1 MPKAGG
7 ETRERVV
14 NTPPTGLYA
23 HLPWCVRKCPYCDFN
38 SHPLR
43 TALPET
49 GYVNA
54 LLADLARDQERF
66 GRRAFDTVYF
76 GGGTPSLF
84 SPSALGTVIA
94 ATGGAGEVTM
104 EANPGAVE
112 HGDFPAYRRAGV
124 TRISIGA
131 QSFEPSQLARL
142 GRIHDPADTR
152 RVVGDVAGAG
162 FDSFNIDLIHGLP
175 GQSEAAALA
184 DLECAIGLAPP
195 HISWYQLT
203 IEPKTEFARRPPKGL
218 PSGDKA
224 AAIEEAGVALLAD
237 HGYHRYEVSAY
248 ARDGHQCAHN
258 VNYWRFG
265 DYFGI
270 GAGAHGKI
278 TSKEGVVRTT
288 KPRQPRLYLAGN
300 FGEAVDVPRGELPAE
315 FLMNALRLTDGV
327 EETLFTARTGA
338 SLRTIADVWE
348 ELAGWGLLRRDRLAL
363 TPKGYRQ
370 LDGVVAR
377 FL

>member
-1 MPKAGG
+1 MPSNMA
-7 ETRERVV
+7 TSR
-14 NTPPTGLYA
+14 PTGA
-23 HLPWCVRKCPYCDFN
+23 PA
-38 SHPLR
+38 S
-43 TALPET
+43 PE
-49 GYVNA
+49 
-54 LLADLARDQERF
+54 F
-66 GRRAFDTVYF
+66 
-76 GGGTPSLF
+76 
-84 SPSALGTVIA
+84 PSARSRSSRRSWRASA
-94 ATGGAGEVTM
+94 AST
-104 EANPGAVE
+104 
-112 HGDFPAYRRAGV
+112 
-124 TRISIGA
+124 I
-131 QSFEPSQLARL
+131 
-142 GRIHDPADTR
+142 PADTR

-162 FDSFNIDLIHGLP
+162 FDSFNIDLIYGLP

-224 AAIEEAGVALLAD
+224 AAIEEAGVALLAR

-288 KPRQPRLYLAGN
+288 KPRQPRLYLA
-300 FGEAVDVPRGELPAE
+300 EASVMLSMCRAANSQPS
-315 FLMNALRLTDGV
+315 F
-327 EETLFTARTGA
+327 
-338 SLRTIADVWE
+338 
-348 ELAGWGLLRRDRLAL
+348 
-363 TPKGYRQ
+363 
-370 LDGVVAR
+370 
-377 FL
+377 

>member
-1 MPKAGG
+1 MPEAGG
-7 ETRERVV
+7 KTRERHV

-23 HLPWCVRKCPYCDFN
+23 HLPWCLHKCPYCDFN

-43 TALPET
+43 TKLPET
-49 GYVNA
+49 EYVAA
-54 LLADLARDQERF
+54 LLADLTSDRERF
-66 GRRAFDTVYF
+66 GHRAFDTVYF

-84 SPSALGTVIA
+84 SPSALEAIISA
-94 ATGGAGEVTM
+94 AGGAREITM
-104 EANPGAVE
+104 ETNPGAVE
-112 HGDFPAYRRAGV
+112 HGDFSAYRRAGV
-124 TRISIGA
+124 TRVSIGA

-142 GRIHDPADTR
+142 GRIHDTADTR
-152 RVVGDVAGAG
+152 RVIGEVSAEG
-162 FDSFNIDLIHGLP
+162 FDSFNVDLIYGLP
-175 GQSEAAALA
+175 GQNEAAALA
-184 DLECAIGLAPP
+184 DLECAIRLAPP

-203 IEPKTEFARRPPKGL
+203 IEPKTEFARRPPTGL

-224 AAIEEAGVALLAD
+224 ATIEEAGVALLAR
-237 HGYHRYEVSAY
+237 HGYRRYEVSAY

-265 DYFGI
+265 DYIGI

-278 TSKEGVVRTT
+278 TRSASVVRTA
-288 KPRQPRLYLAGN
+288 KPRQPRLYMAGSR
-300 FGEAVDVPRGELPAE
+300 GEAVDVPPDELPGE

-327 EETLFTARTGA
+327 EKELFTARTGA
-338 SLRTIADVWE
+338 SLQTIGDVWA
-348 ELAGWGLLRRDRLAL
+348 ELAHWSLLRRDRLAL